1 MNGIS
6 LSWEGKRGNLVVL
19 YFKNWGKYRNSV
31 CLCVWIRWER
41 LEQLNC
47 REREGESEESLVMF
61 VCLFF
66 SFWEVGVG
74 HCQLCK
80 GFLLSEII
88 VRTTVRSECV
98 CQSIKMPFGF
108 QGNDLRC
115 PLRRVDPCPKDRTV
129 GLISWVKWPVWAWS
143 VSRGLERKTKTFSKL
158 PCFLSESPEV
168 KKFSNKVKKKKVCFG
183 HTFVNNF

>member
-1 MNGIS
+1 MFYILKTEGNTETVCVCVCELGGRDWSS
-6 LSWEGKRGNLVVL
+6 LTAERG
-19 YFKNWGKYRNSV
+19 
-31 CLCVWIRWER
+31 
-41 LEQLNC
+41 
-47 REREGESEESLVMF
+47 REREKESLVMF

-168 KKFSNKVKKKKVCFG
+168 KKI
-183 HTFVNNF
+183 

>member
-6 LSWEGKRGNLVVL
+6 VSWESKRGNLVVL
-19 YFKNWGKYRNSV
+19 YFKNWGKYRKSV

-47 REREGESEESLVMF
+47 REGERERVKESLVMF

-115 PLRRVDPCPKDRTV
+115 PLRRVDPCPET
-129 GLISWVKWPVWAWS
+129 GPLVWF
-143 VSRGLERKTKTFSKL
+143 RGLNDQFGL
-158 PCFLSESPEV
+158 GAFPEV
-168 KKFSNKVKKKKVCFG
+168 WRERPRLFQSCLVFSPKVQRLKKFSNKVKKKKKYALVI
-183 HTFVNNF
+183 HL